1 MSQSIK
7 QSFKVKYN
15 ISTVMDDRYQYIPY
29 GLGDIYNVFPQY
41 LTFLAKSSP
50 TLQNCIGKKSTLLI
64 GNGFDDNFEKVII
77 NKKGENVLKLLRQSA
92 IDLVQY
98 GGFSWKMD
106 FNALGEV
113 TAIYHLPFELVRV
126 VAPKNMFSPVEKYA
140 ILNKYEK
147 YNTQTI
153 KFNATFC
160 KSFNVEEVKEIGLEY
175 LQQEKLHEFCENYEG
190 QILYV
195 ADLTPGNE
203 YYPTPCYSAASE
215 DIESEVSLSSVRIKA
230 IKDGFKAQT
239 IITLLGNANPNDDQ
253 KEEDTKNYENG
264 IGVNGDNL
272 ILQYAANAESKPL
285 IDSVPV
291 VDISR
296 TWEVSENS
304 VQKKIRTSFD
314 IPEEFYS
321 FTGKSDFLGDSEK
334 FPKLLEYVQKVVLNH
349 SQKLL
354 SNAFE
359 QVFSHWHDITQ
370 IPKSYEIQNL
380 SIGDVAN
387 NDLNDTSTEKTSKIV
402 ASNPEQAKAQASLRG
417 SVGGVTAILEI
428 QKSVSEGTTQYD
440 SAIIILK
447 EIYGFTEVVAKQV
460 LGTPNNINEN
470 TNNPTGL

>member
-1 MSQSIK
+1 MRNEK
-7 QSFKVKYN
+7 QLFRAKYN
-15 ISTVMDDRYQYIPY
+15 ISTVIEDTYQYIPY
-29 GLGDIYNVFPQY
+29 GLGDIYNLFPQY
-41 LTFLAKSSP
+41 LTYLGRSSP
-50 TLQNCIGKKSTLLI
+50 TLQNCINKKSTLII
-64 GNGFDDNFEKVII
+64 GDGFDDKFEKVII
-77 NKKGENVLKLLRQSA
+77 NKKGENVLMLLQKSA
-92 IDLVQY
+92 VDLVQY

-113 TAIYHLPFELVRV
+113 TAIHHLPFELVRV

-147 YNTQTI
+147 FNTQTI

-160 KSFNVEEVKEIGLEY
+160 KSFNVEEVKEIGFEY
-175 LQQEKLHEFCENYEG
+175 FEQKKLHEFCESYEG

-195 ADLTPGNE
+195 ANLTPGNE
-203 YYPTPCYSAASE
+203 YYPTPCYSGASE
-215 DIESEVSLSSVRIKA
+215 DIESEIALSSVRIKA
-230 IKDGFKAQT
+230 INDGFKAQT
-239 IITLLGNANPNDDQ
+239 IITLLGNANPDDEQ
-253 KEEDTKNYENG
+253 KTEDRFNYENG
-264 IGVNGDNL
+264 IGVNGDNV

-296 TWEVSENS
+296 TWEITENT

-359 QVFSHWHDITQ
+359 KVFTYWHDKTE
-370 IPKSYEIQNL
+370 IPISFEIQNL
-380 SIGDVAN
+380 SIGDNAN
-387 NDLNDTSTEKTSKIV
+387 K
-402 ASNPEQAKAQASLRG
+402 
-417 SVGGVTAILEI
+417 
-428 QKSVSEGTTQYD
+428 
-440 SAIIILK
+440 
-447 EIYGFTEVVAKQV
+447 
-460 LGTPNNINEN
+460 N